1 MLSRRSILLTAIC
14 AVSFACVTP
23 AQAHKAPRVET
34 EVTLSNTGELDIT
47 HILQLSAAQRLLYK
61 AGIIETNDM
70 TGLKARAQA
79 ALYSAE
85 RFKLKADGDSVPLS
99 ILGAEI
105 IGGHLYIYQTG
116 SLSALPKTWSAQN
129 SILRD
134 LNPQFD
140 NIINVPTADG
150 IRTIV
155 FRDADLDLFQSP
167 S

>member
-1 MLSRRSILLTAIC
+1 MLSRRSILLTAFC
-14 AVSFACVTP
+14 AVSLACVTP
-23 AQAHKAPRVET
+23 AHAHKAARVET
-34 EVTLSNTGELDIT
+34 QVTLSKTGELDVT
-47 HILQLSAAQRLLYK
+47 HVLQLSAAQRLLYN
-61 AGIIETNDM
+61 AGIIETNDL

-79 ALYSAE
+79 ALYSSE
-85 RFKLKADGDSVPLS
+85 RFKMKADGDSVPLT

-116 SLSALPKTWSAQN
+116 SLSSLPKIWSAQN

-140 NIINVPTADG
+140 NVVNVPTLDG

-155 FRDADLDLFQSP
+155 FRGADLDLFQST